1 MHKSKALK
9 AVEQVLVREADRI
22 GPALLES
29 LMESYLKVAED
40 GLASLIENAQDPE
53 RKGRVGGFD
62 RWADEARRYVERDP
76 ATLKPYQSW
85 NFTWES
91 LRETPEVY
99 RVSAYQVKKSS
110 EEAYEHS
117 RESFIGKNLS
127 KFSEILGKREDLVSF
142 DARVEIHRGVLTGPV
157 VLRLSD
163 AEIHG
168 ELSLKYVMR
177 TNPRYTPYFQY
188 PLVFTRAVVRGEEFR
203 RPSEAQLAELIS
215 G

>member
-1 MHKSKALK
+1 MPKSKALK

-29 LMESYLKVAED
+29 LKASYRKVAED
-40 GLASLIENAQDPE
+40 SVGELLEMAEDPE
-53 RKGRVGGFD
+53 RTGRFSRYDPWLDRVMEYVHFDQKEGIPKGVFSGSWEAVREHPELFKPYYWKAD
-62 RWADEARRYVERDP
+62 QAADE
-76 ATLKPYQSW
+76 S
-85 NFTWES
+85 
-91 LRETPEVY
+91 
-99 RVSAYQVKKSS
+99 
-110 EEAYEHS
+110 YENS
-117 RESFIGKNLS
+117 RQSFISKNLS

-142 DARVEIHRGVLTGPV
+142 DARVEVHRGVLTGPV

-163 AEIHG
+163 VEVHG

-188 PLVFTRAVVRGEEFR
+188 PLVFTRAVVGGEEYR